1 MLSYIYASTPGHR
14 GSGRVGALPFANCGG
29 GYPRLLAPPA
39 VLYSRAGGLSGS
51 ISAGTCGCSGLG
63 CPPLGPRSPLSLRL
77 SGGPG
82 SLVVALHR
90 RRCPLLV
97 FRIFPL
103 LPYIR
108 RASSRHLGLVGSS
121 SLALPPLFGCLFR
134 SSFSSFNSGVVSRLR
149 AIETRTG
156 VSILRMLGL
165 VGSFRHGCRDR
176 LVSRRGTLHRSL
188 RRGPLNSHRSLSSL
202 APFASAGPL
211 LGVRRLVGSCGRL
224 VDLFVTV
231 VSDTTGL
238 GSREGGA

>member
-1 MLSYIYASTPGHR
+1 MRVHAGPSRFRPGGRAAGGRTPRCIFRHNACQALAAV
-14 GSGRVGALPFANCGG
+14 GRAAYRRCPLANCGG

-39 VLYSRAGGLSGS
+39 VLYFRAGGLSGS

-134 SSFSSFNSGVVSRLR
+134 YIFSSFNSGVVSRLR

-156 VSILRMLGL
+156 VSILRMQGL
-165 VGSFRHGCRDR
+165 VGSF
-176 LVSRRGTLHRSL
+176 
-188 RRGPLNSHRSLSSL
+188 
-202 APFASAGPL
+202 
-211 LGVRRLVGSCGRL
+211 
-224 VDLFVTV
+224 VTV
-231 VSDTTGL
+231 VGIDSFLAEGL
-238 GSREGGA
+238 CTAL